1 MIQFRFASATVHIT
15 VEDENE
21 FEPEFTEGAYQATA
35 RENHMHT
42 SPPILQVTAHDK
54 DCTPKKADI
63 CKYEIVTSDV
73 VSGGDRDGVDGDKP
87 AELPFQI
94 DSEGNIRNTR
104 PLSYEESHNY
114 IFEVGPDRL
123 A

>member
-1 MIQFRFASATVHIT
+1 M
-15 VEDENE
+15 
-21 FEPEFTEGAYQATA
+21 
-35 RENHMHT
+35 
-42 SPPILQVTAHDK
+42 TAHDK
-54 DCTPKKADI
+54 DCTPKKSDI

-73 VSGGDRDGVDGDKP
+73 VSGSDRDGPDGDKP

-114 IFEVGPDRL
+114 IFEVRWRCSFFFFRDIFELYEKRRK
-123 A
+123 ARRWIVVVVVYFDIFRKSY